1 MSIPDFEQAKAYAF
15 YRLETELPAEI
26 CFHDLRHTRDDVLP
40 AAERLARLCD
50 VEARELELITV
61 AAAFHDTG
69 FIHTNEAHEIASA
82 RITAQALPSFG
93 FSSEQI
99 EQVMGMILATR
110 LPQTPHNLLEQIMAD
125 ADLDALG
132 RDDYFK
138 RNELLRL
145 ELGACGLRVS
155 LEQWYR
161 TQIDFLENH
170 TYFTPAARALRD
182 PGKARNLAQLRSR
195 LDHRS
200 QEAP

>member
-69 FIHTNEAHEIASA
+69 A